1 MPAVLFFSIEI
12 AMTMT
17 EQLNALGSILA
28 QGSLH
33 SLFQPII
40 CLSER
45 RILGYEALSRG
56 PSNSPLH
63 SPVALFSVASH
74 AGRLSELEIACR
86 ESACRRFSE
95 QKLPGKLFLNISP
108 ESLMET
114 AHQPG
119 RTLQLLRDFGIPP
132 SQVVIELTEQTPT
145 DDFDLLQTALHHYRD
160 MGFAI
165 ALDDLG
171 AGYSSLR
178 LWSEL
183 RPDYVKIDRHF
194 IDGIHQDALKREFV
208 GSILQIA
215 RASRAQ
221 VIAEGIELPEELAVL
236 TEMGV
241 DLVQGYLLCRPQE
254 QPPQEARLMLP
265 KQDNANLALSEE
277 GSDLSA
283 LLNEQPAVDQD
294 TATAL
299 VLESFRR
306 QANLNSLAVLDG
318 RGHPVGIVHRHSLS
332 DALLKPFATDLFA
345 RKPISRLMSDDFLAV
360 ELSQS
365 LQQVSRLLTSRAR
378 QRIEE
383 DFIITL
389 NGDYLGLG
397 RVIDVLKLIT
407 ELKIQQAR
415 YANPL
420 TLLPGNVPIQQC
432 LTRLL
437 QQRRESVIC
446 YVDIDSFKPFNDI
459 YGYGRGDEVLLCLA
473 QCLNDRVDP
482 SRDFVGHIGGD
493 DFFTGAGPAGLA
505 QAAQP
510 VIGRFP
516 HPMPALL
523 SHRTHRR
530 RLLRGVEP
538 PGRAPGV
545 RLVVAVDRC
554 GAFVSTG
561 LWTTGCQPVGGAG
574 LTGQAPRQGCGR
586 LQHSCHR
593 QHGQRAAAALSLGG
607 FRVLVFEHS
616 HHFRGMPGCRRHTI
630 GWPTETPQALHT
642 LKEAGTRQAAG
653 ALADDQRAAQWLLGL
668 GVQCG
673 QVFKGRGQRLH
684 RRRGELQALQQR
696 AVGQQMAL
704 AARLVQFVE

>member
-1 MPAVLFFSIEI
+1 
-12 AMTMT
+12 MTTT
-17 EQLNALGSILA
+17 EQLSALSSILT
-28 QGSLH
+28 QSGLH

-45 RILGYEALSRG
+45 RILGYEALTRG

-63 SPVALFSVASH
+63 SPIALFAVARQ

-86 ESACRRFSE
+86 QSACRRFNE
-95 QKLPGKLFLNISP
+95 QQLPGKLFLNVSP
-108 ESLMET
+108 ESLLEA

-119 RTLQLLRDFGIPP
+119 RTLQLLQDLGIAP
-132 SQVVIELTEQTPT
+132 SQVVIELTEQTPI
-145 DDFDLLQTALHHYRD
+145 DDFQLLQTALHHYRA
-160 MGFAI
+160 MGFSI

-215 RASRAQ
+215 KASRAQ

-241 DLVQGYLLCRPQE
+241 DLVQGYLLGRPQE
-254 QPPQEARLMLP
+254 HPSRDARAMMP
-265 KQDNANLALSEE
+265 KHDSSAVALNDE

-283 LLNEQPAVDQD
+283 LLNDQPAVQRDTP
-294 TATAL
+294 TAT
-299 VLESFRR
+299 VLEAFRR
-306 QANLNSLAVLDG
+306 QANLNSLAVLDEQG
-318 RGHPVGIVHRHSLS
+318 QPCGIVHRHSLS

-345 RKPISRLMSDDFLAV
+345 RKPISRLMNDDFLAV
-360 ELSQS
+360 EISQS
-365 LQQVSRLLTSRAR
+365 LQQVSRLITSRAR

-389 NGDYLGLG
+389 NGGYLGLG

-437 QQRRESVIC
+437 QQARESIIC

-473 QCLNDRVDP
+473 QCLNERIDP
-482 SRDFVGHIGGD
+482 TRDFVGHIGGD
-493 DFFTGAGPAGLA
+493 DFLLVLGPEDWRKRLNQLLDDFRSQCRRFYRPEHLEAGCFIAPNRQGVR
-505 QAAQP
+505 QE
-510 VIGRFP
+510 F
-516 HPMPALL
+516 ALL
-523 SHRTHRR
+523 SLSIGVVHLRPEACATLDASQLAEMASQAKHHAKGVVGFSVY
-530 RLLRGVEP
+530 LLDP
-538 PGRAPGV
+538 TASPKASQ
-545 RLVVAVDRC
+545 LV
-554 GAFVSTG
+554 G
-561 LWTTGCQPVGGAG
+561 
-574 LTGQAPRQGCGR
+574 
-586 LQHSCHR
+586 
-593 QHGQRAAAALSLGG
+593 
-607 FRVLVFEHS
+607 
-616 HHFRGMPGCRRHTI
+616 
-630 GWPTETPQALHT
+630 
-642 LKEAGTRQAAG
+642 
-653 ALADDQRAAQWLLGL
+653 
-668 GVQCG
+668 
-673 QVFKGRGQRLH
+673 
-684 RRRGELQALQQR
+684 
-696 AVGQQMAL
+696 
-704 AARLVQFVE
+704 

>member
-1 MPAVLFFSIEI
+1 
-12 AMTMT
+12 MTTT
-17 EQLNALGSILA
+17 EQLSALSSILA
-28 QGSLH
+28 QSGLH

-40 CLSER
+40 SLSER
-45 RILGYEALSRG
+45 RIVGYEALSRG

-63 SPVALFSVASH
+63 SPIALFAVARQ

-86 ESACRRFSE
+86 QSACRRFNE
-95 QKLPGKLFLNISP
+95 QQLPGKLFLNVSP
-108 ESLMET
+108 ESLLET
-114 AHQPG
+114 SHQPG
-119 RTLQLLRDFGIPP
+119 RTLQLLQDFGIPP

-145 DDFDLLQTALHHYRD
+145 DDFQLLQNALHHYRA
-160 MGFAI
+160 MGFSI

-215 RASRAQ
+215 KASRAQ

-254 QPPQEARLMLP
+254 HPPRDARALMP
-265 KQDNANLALSEE
+265 KQESTSVALNDE

-283 LLNEQPAVDQD
+283 LLNEQPAVDRD
-294 TATAL
+294 TPTAA
-299 VLESFRR
+299 VLEAFRR
-306 QANLNSLAVLDG
+306 QANLNSLAVLDEQG
-318 RGHPVGIVHRHSLS
+318 QPCGIVHRHSLS

-345 RKPISRLMSDDFLAV
+345 RKPISRLMNDDFLAV
-360 ELSQS
+360 EMSQS
-365 LQQVSRLLTSRAR
+365 LQQVSRLITSRAR

-389 NGDYLGLG
+389 NGSYLGLG

-437 QQRRESVIC
+437 QQARESVIC

-493 DFFTGAGPAGLA
+493 DFLMVLGPEDWRKRLNQLLDDFQSQCRRFYRAEHLEAGCFIAPNRQGVRQEFPLLSLSIGVVHLHPEACAGLDA
-505 QAAQP
+505 SQLAEMASQAKHHAKNIP
-510 VIGRFP
+510 GYSVHVIDSL
-516 HPMPALL
+516 A
-523 SHRTHRR
+523 
-530 RLLRGVEP
+530 V
-538 PGRAPGV
+538 PGREDE
-545 RLVVAVDRC
+545 L
-554 GAFVSTG
+554 
-561 LWTTGCQPVGGAG
+561 LI
-574 LTGQAPRQGCGR
+574 
-586 LQHSCHR
+586 
-593 QHGQRAAAALSLGG
+593 GQR
-607 FRVLVFEHS
+607 
-616 HHFRGMPGCRRHTI
+616 
-630 GWPTETPQALHT
+630 
-642 LKEAGTRQAAG
+642 
-653 ALADDQRAAQWLLGL
+653 
-668 GVQCG
+668 
-673 QVFKGRGQRLH
+673 
-684 RRRGELQALQQR
+684 
-696 AVGQQMAL
+696 
-704 AARLVQFVE
+704 

>member
-1 MPAVLFFSIEI
+1 
-12 AMTMT
+12 MTTT
-17 EQLNALGSILA
+17 EQLSALSSILT
-28 QGSLH
+28 QSGLH

-45 RILGYEALSRG
+45 RILGYEALTRG

-63 SPVALFSVASH
+63 SPIALFAVARQ

-86 ESACRRFSE
+86 QSACRRFNE
-95 QKLPGKLFLNISP
+95 QQLPGKLFLNVSP
-108 ESLMET
+108 ESLLEA

-119 RTLQLLRDFGIPP
+119 RTLQLLQDFGIPP
-132 SQVVIELTEQTPT
+132 SQVVIELTEQTPI
-145 DDFDLLQTALHHYRD
+145 DDFQLLQTALHHYRA
-160 MGFAI
+160 MGFSI

-215 RASRAQ
+215 KASRAQ

-241 DLVQGYLLCRPQE
+241 DLVQGYLLGRPQE
-254 QPPQEARLMLP
+254 HPPRDARALMP
-265 KQDNANLALSEE
+265 KHDSSAVALNDE

-283 LLNEQPAVDQD
+283 LLNDQPAVNRDTP
-294 TATAL
+294 TAT
-299 VLESFRR
+299 VLEAFRR
-306 QANLNSLAVLDG
+306 QANLNSLAVLDEQG
-318 RGHPVGIVHRHSLS
+318 QPCGIVHRHSLS

-345 RKPISRLMSDDFLAV
+345 RKPISRLMNDDFLAV
-360 ELSQS
+360 EMSQS
-365 LQQVSRLLTSRAR
+365 LQQVSRLITSRAR

-389 NGDYLGLG
+389 NGGYLGLG

-437 QQRRESVIC
+437 QQGRESIIC

-473 QCLNDRVDP
+473 QCLNERVDP

-493 DFFTGAGPAGLA
+493 DFLLVLGPEDWRKRLNQLLDDFQSQCRRFYRPEHLEAGCFIAPNRQGVR
-505 QAAQP
+505 QE
-510 VIGRFP
+510 FP
-516 HPMPALL
+516 LL
-523 SHRTHRR
+523 S
-530 RLLRGVEP
+530 LSIGVVHLHPEACAELDASQLAEMASQAKHHAKNV
-538 PGRAPGV
+538 PGYSV
-545 RLVVAVDRC
+545 HVLD
-554 GAFVSTG
+554 TI
-561 LWTTGCQPVGGAG
+561 T
-574 LTGQAPRQGCGR
+574 
-586 LQHSCHR
+586 
-593 QHGQRAAAALSLGG
+593 AADL
-607 FRVLVFEHS
+607 H
-616 HHFRGMPGCRRHTI
+616 
-630 GWPTETPQALHT
+630 TPQLIS
-642 LKEAGTRQAAG
+642 
-653 ALADDQRAAQWLLGL
+653 QR
-668 GVQCG
+668 
-673 QVFKGRGQRLH
+673 
-684 RRRGELQALQQR
+684 
-696 AVGQQMAL
+696 
-704 AARLVQFVE
+704 

>member
-1 MPAVLFFSIEI
+1 
-12 AMTMT
+12 MTTT
-17 EQLNALGSILA
+17 EQLSALSSILA
-28 QGSLH
+28 QSGLH

-40 CLSER
+40 SLSER

-63 SPVALFSVASH
+63 SPVALFAVARQ

-86 ESACRRFSE
+86 QSACKRFSE
-95 QKLPGKLFLNISP
+95 QQLPGKLFLNVSP
-108 ESLMET
+108 ESLLEA

-119 RTLQLLRDFGIPP
+119 RTLQLLEDFGIPP
-132 SQVVIELTEQTPT
+132 SQVVIELTEQTPI
-145 DDFDLLQTALHHYRD
+145 DDFQLLQNALHHYRD
-160 MGFAI
+160 MGFSI

-215 RASRAQ
+215 KASRAQ
-221 VIAEGIELPEELAVL
+221 VIAEGIELTEELAVL

-254 QPPQEARLMLP
+254 QPPRDARAMMP
-265 KQDNANLALSEE
+265 KHDHTSVALNDD

-283 LLNEQPAVDQD
+283 LLNEQPAVARNTP
-294 TATAL
+294 TAN
-299 VLESFRR
+299 VLEAFRR
-306 QANLNSLAVLDG
+306 QANLNSLAVLDEQG
-318 RGHPVGIVHRHSLS
+318 QPCGIVHRHSLS

-345 RKPISRLMSDDFLAV
+345 RKPISRLMNDDFLAV

-365 LQQVSRLLTSRAR
+365 LQQVSRLITSRAR

-389 NGDYLGLG
+389 NGHYLGLG

-420 TLLPGNVPIQQC
+420 TLLPGNVPIQQS
-432 LTRLL
+432 LSRLL
-437 QQRRESVIC
+437 QQARESVIC

-493 DFFTGAGPAGLA
+493 DFLLVLGPEDW
-505 QAAQP
+505 
-510 VIGRFP
+510 
-516 HPMPALL
+516 
-523 SHRTHRR
+523 RR
-530 RLLRGVEP
+530 RLNQLLDDFHSQCRRFYRSEHLEAGCFV
-538 PGRAPGV
+538 APN
-545 RLVVAVDRC
+545 
-554 GAFVSTG
+554 
-561 LWTTGCQPVGGAG
+561 
-574 LTGQAPRQGCGR
+574 RQGIRQEFPLLSLSIGVVHLYPQACGQLDSSQLAELASQAKHHAKNIQGYSIHVIDSLEAAASLGAQNLSEPLR
-586 LQHSCHR
+586 DQSAD
-593 QHGQRAAAALSLGG
+593 RAAS
-607 FRVLVFEHS
+607 V
-616 HHFRGMPGCRRHTI
+616 
-630 GWPTETPQALHT
+630 
-642 LKEAGTRQAAG
+642 
-653 ALADDQRAAQWLLGL
+653 
-668 GVQCG
+668 
-673 QVFKGRGQRLH
+673 
-684 RRRGELQALQQR
+684 
-696 AVGQQMAL
+696 
-704 AARLVQFVE
+704 

>member
-1 MPAVLFFSIEI
+1 
-12 AMTMT
+12 MTTT
-17 EQLNALGSILA
+17 EQLSALSSILT
-28 QGSLH
+28 QSGLH

-63 SPVALFSVASH
+63 SPIALFAVARQ

-86 ESACRRFSE
+86 ESACRRFNE
-95 QKLPGKLFLNISP
+95 QQLPGKLFLNVSP
-108 ESLMET
+108 ESLLEA

-119 RTLQLLRDFGIPP
+119 RTLQLLDDFGIPP

-145 DDFDLLQTALHHYRD
+145 DDFELLQTALHHYRA
-160 MGFAI
+160 MGFSI

-215 RASRAQ
+215 KASRAQ

-254 QPPQEARLMLP
+254 HPPRDARPLMP
-265 KQDNANLALSEE
+265 RQDNTAVVLNDD

-283 LLNEQPAVDQD
+283 LLNDQPAVTRDTP
-294 TATAL
+294 TAT
-299 VLESFRR
+299 VLEAFRR
-306 QANLNSLAVLDG
+306 QANLNSLAVLDEHG
-318 RGHPVGIVHRHSLS
+318 QPCGIVHRHSLS

-345 RKPISRLMSDDFLAV
+345 RKPISRLMNDDFLAV
-360 ELSQS
+360 EVSQS
-365 LQQVSRLLTSRAR
+365 LQQVSRLITSRAR

-389 NGDYLGLG
+389 NGGYLGLG

-437 QQRRESVIC
+437 QQQRESVIC

-493 DFFTGAGPAGLA
+493 DFLLVLGPEDWRKRLNQLLEDFQSQCRRFYRSEHLEAGCFIAPNRQGLR
-505 QAAQP
+505 QE
-510 VIGRFP
+510 FP
-516 HPMPALL
+516 LL
-523 SHRTHRR
+523 S
-530 RLLRGVEP
+530 LSIGV
-538 PGRAPGV
+538 V
-545 RLVVAVDRC
+545 HL
-554 GAFVSTG
+554 
-561 LWTTGCQPVGGAG
+561 
-574 LTGQAPRQGCGR
+574 
-586 LQHSCHR
+586 H
-593 QHGQRAAAALSLGG
+593 
-607 FRVLVFEHS
+607 
-616 HHFRGMPGCRRHTI
+616 
-630 GWPTETPQALHT
+630 PQACDQLDASQ
-642 LKEAGTRQAAG
+642 LAEMASQAKHHAKN
-653 ALADDQRAAQWLLGL
+653 
-668 GVQCG
+668 VQG
-673 QVFKGRGQRLH
+673 YSVH
-684 RRRGELQALQQR
+684 
-696 AVGQQMAL
+696 VIDSL
-704 AARLVQFVE
+704 AAPEKEDVLLAGHR

>member
-1 MPAVLFFSIEI
+1 
-12 AMTMT
+12 MTTT
-17 EQLNALGSILA
+17 EQLSALSSILT
-28 QGSLH
+28 QSGLH

-45 RILGYEALSRG
+45 RILGYEALTRG

-63 SPVALFSVASH
+63 SPIALFAVARQ

-86 ESACRRFSE
+86 QSACRRFNE
-95 QKLPGKLFLNISP
+95 QQLPGKLFLNVSP
-108 ESLMET
+108 ESLLEA

-119 RTLQLLRDFGIPP
+119 RTLQLLQDLGIAP
-132 SQVVIELTEQTPT
+132 SQVVIELTEQTPI
-145 DDFDLLQTALHHYRD
+145 DDFQLLQTALHHYRA
-160 MGFAI
+160 MGFSI

-215 RASRAQ
+215 KASRAQ

-241 DLVQGYLLCRPQE
+241 DLVQGYLLGRPQE
-254 QPPQEARLMLP
+254 HPSRDARALMP
-265 KQDNANLALSEE
+265 KHDSSAVALNDE

-283 LLNEQPAVDQD
+283 LLNEQPAVQRDTP
-294 TATAL
+294 TAT
-299 VLESFRR
+299 VLEAFRR
-306 QANLNSLAVLDG
+306 QANLNSLAVLDEQG
-318 RGHPVGIVHRHSLS
+318 QPCGIVHRHSLS

-345 RKPISRLMSDDFLAV
+345 RKPISRLMNDDFLAV
-360 ELSQS
+360 EISQS
-365 LQQVSRLLTSRAR
+365 LQQVSRLITSRAR

-389 NGDYLGLG
+389 NGSYLGLG

-437 QQRRESVIC
+437 QQARESIIC

-473 QCLNDRVDP
+473 QCLNERIDP
-482 SRDFVGHIGGD
+482 TRDFVGHIGGD
-493 DFFTGAGPAGLA
+493 DFLLVLGPEDWRKRLNQLLDDFQNQCRRFYRSEHLEAGCFIAPNRQGVR
-505 QAAQP
+505 QE
-510 VIGRFP
+510 F
-516 HPMPALL
+516 ALL
-523 SHRTHRR
+523 SLSIGVVH
-530 RLLRGVEP
+530 LRPE
-538 PGRAPGV
+538 A
-545 RLVVAVDRC
+545 C
-554 GAFVSTG
+554 
-561 LWTTGCQPVGGAG
+561 
-574 LTGQAPRQGCGR
+574 
-586 LQHSCHR
+586 
-593 QHGQRAAAALSLGG
+593 AALDASQLAEMASQAKHHAKGVVG
-607 FRVLVFEHS
+607 FSVYVIDSFV
-616 HHFRGMPGCRRHTI
+616 
-630 GWPTETPQALHT
+630 
-642 LKEAGTRQAAG
+642 AAE
-653 ALADDQRAAQWLLGL
+653 LLPS
-668 GVQCG
+668 
-673 QVFKGRGQRLH
+673 
-684 RRRGELQALQQR
+684 
-696 AVGQQMAL
+696 
-704 AARLVQFVE
+704 

>member
-1 MPAVLFFSIEI
+1 
-12 AMTMT
+12 MTTT
-17 EQLNALGSILA
+17 EQLSALSSILT
-28 QGSLH
+28 QSGLH

-45 RILGYEALSRG
+45 RILGYEALTRG

-63 SPVALFSVASH
+63 SPIALFAVARQ

-86 ESACRRFSE
+86 QSACRRFNE
-95 QKLPGKLFLNISP
+95 QQLPGKLFLNVSP
-108 ESLMET
+108 ESLLEA

-119 RTLQLLRDFGIPP
+119 RTLQLLQDLGIAP
-132 SQVVIELTEQTPT
+132 SQVVIELTEQTPI
-145 DDFDLLQTALHHYRD
+145 DDFQLLQTALHHYRA
-160 MGFAI
+160 MGFSI

-215 RASRAQ
+215 KASRAQ

-241 DLVQGYLLCRPQE
+241 DLVQGYLLGRPQE
-254 QPPQEARLMLP
+254 HPSRDARAMMP
-265 KQDNANLALSEE
+265 KHDSSAVALNDE

-283 LLNEQPAVDQD
+283 LLNDQPAVQRDTP
-294 TATAL
+294 TAT
-299 VLESFRR
+299 VLEAFRR
-306 QANLNSLAVLDG
+306 QANLNSLAVLDEQG
-318 RGHPVGIVHRHSLS
+318 QPCGIVHRHSLS

-345 RKPISRLMSDDFLAV
+345 RKPISRLMNDDFLAV
-360 ELSQS
+360 EISQS
-365 LQQVSRLLTSRAR
+365 LQQVSRLITSRAR

-389 NGDYLGLG
+389 NGGYLGLG

-437 QQRRESVIC
+437 QQARESIIC

-473 QCLNDRVDP
+473 QCLNERIDP
-482 SRDFVGHIGGD
+482 TRDFVGHIGGD
-493 DFFTGAGPAGLA
+493 DFLLVLGPEDWRKRLNQLLDDFQSQCRRFYRPEHLEAGCFIAPNRQGVR
-505 QAAQP
+505 QE
-510 VIGRFP
+510 F
-516 HPMPALL
+516 ALL
-523 SHRTHRR
+523 SLSIGVVHLRPEACATLDASQLAEMASQAKHHAKGVVGFSVY
-530 RLLRGVEP
+530 LLDP
-538 PGRAPGV
+538 TASPKASQ
-545 RLVVAVDRC
+545 LV
-554 GAFVSTG
+554 G
-561 LWTTGCQPVGGAG
+561 
-574 LTGQAPRQGCGR
+574 
-586 LQHSCHR
+586 
-593 QHGQRAAAALSLGG
+593 
-607 FRVLVFEHS
+607 
-616 HHFRGMPGCRRHTI
+616 
-630 GWPTETPQALHT
+630 
-642 LKEAGTRQAAG
+642 
-653 ALADDQRAAQWLLGL
+653 
-668 GVQCG
+668 
-673 QVFKGRGQRLH
+673 
-684 RRRGELQALQQR
+684 
-696 AVGQQMAL
+696 
-704 AARLVQFVE
+704 

>member
-1 MPAVLFFSIEI
+1 
-12 AMTMT
+12 MTTT
-17 EQLNALGSILA
+17 EQLSALSSILT
-28 QGSLH
+28 QSGLH

-40 CLSER
+40 SLSER
-45 RILGYEALSRG
+45 RILGYEALTRG

-63 SPVALFSVASH
+63 SPIALFAVARQ

-86 ESACRRFSE
+86 ESACRRFNE
-95 QKLPGKLFLNISP
+95 QKLPGKLFLNVSP
-108 ESLMET
+108 ESLLEA

-119 RTLQLLRDFGIPP
+119 RTLQLLQDFGIPP
-132 SQVVIELTEQTPT
+132 SQVVIELTEQTPI
-145 DDFDLLQTALHHYRD
+145 DDFQLLQTALHHYRA
-160 MGFAI
+160 MGFSI

-215 RASRAQ
+215 KASRAQ

-241 DLVQGYLLCRPQE
+241 DLVQGYLLGRPQE
-254 QPPQEARLMLP
+254 HPSRDSRALMP
-265 KQDNANLALSEE
+265 KHDSSAVALNDE

-283 LLNEQPAVDQD
+283 LLNEQPAVHRDTP
-294 TATAL
+294 TAT
-299 VLESFRR
+299 VLEAFRR
-306 QANLNSLAVLDG
+306 QANLNSLAVLDEQG
-318 RGHPVGIVHRHSLS
+318 QPAGIVHRHSLS

-360 ELSQS
+360 EMSQS
-365 LQQVSRLLTSRAR
+365 LQQVSRLITSRAR

-389 NGDYLGLG
+389 NGSYLGLG

-437 QQRRESVIC
+437 QQARESIIC

-473 QCLNDRVDP
+473 QCLNERIDP
-482 SRDFVGHIGGD
+482 TRDFVGHIGGD
-493 DFFTGAGPAGLA
+493 DFLLVLGPEDWRKRLNQLLDDFQSQCRRFYRPEHLEAGCFIAPNRQGVR
-505 QAAQP
+505 QE
-510 VIGRFP
+510 F
-516 HPMPALL
+516 ALL
-523 SHRTHRR
+523 SLSIGVVH
-530 RLLRGVEP
+530 LRPDACAELDASQLAEMASQAKHHAKNVVGYSVHVIDSLTATDIHP
-538 PGRAPGV
+538 PE
-545 RLVVAVDRC
+545 LI
-554 GAFVSTG
+554 
-561 LWTTGCQPVGGAG
+561 
-574 LTGQAPRQGCGR
+574 
-586 LQHSCHR
+586 
-593 QHGQRAAAALSLGG
+593 GQR
-607 FRVLVFEHS
+607 
-616 HHFRGMPGCRRHTI
+616 
-630 GWPTETPQALHT
+630 
-642 LKEAGTRQAAG
+642 
-653 ALADDQRAAQWLLGL
+653 
-668 GVQCG
+668 
-673 QVFKGRGQRLH
+673 
-684 RRRGELQALQQR
+684 
-696 AVGQQMAL
+696 
-704 AARLVQFVE
+704 

>member
-1 MPAVLFFSIEI
+1 
-12 AMTMT
+12 MTTT
-17 EQLNALGSILA
+17 EQLSALSSILT
-28 QGSLH
+28 QSGLH

-45 RILGYEALSRG
+45 RILGYEALTRG

-63 SPVALFSVASH
+63 SPIALFAVARQ

-86 ESACRRFSE
+86 QSACRRFNE
-95 QKLPGKLFLNISP
+95 QQLPGKLFLNVSP
-108 ESLMET
+108 ESLLEA

-119 RTLQLLRDFGIPP
+119 RTLQLLQDFGIPP
-132 SQVVIELTEQTPT
+132 SQVVIELTEQTPI
-145 DDFDLLQTALHHYRD
+145 DDFQLLQTALHHYRA
-160 MGFAI
+160 MGFSI

-215 RASRAQ
+215 KASRAQ

-241 DLVQGYLLCRPQE
+241 DLVQGYLLGRPQE
-254 QPPQEARLMLP
+254 HPPRDARALMP
-265 KQDNANLALSEE
+265 KHDSSAVALNDE

-283 LLNEQPAVDQD
+283 LLNDQPAVNRDTP
-294 TATAL
+294 TAT
-299 VLESFRR
+299 VLEAFRR
-306 QANLNSLAVLDG
+306 QANLNSLAVLDEQG
-318 RGHPVGIVHRHSLS
+318 QPCGIVHRHSLS

-345 RKPISRLMSDDFLAV
+345 RKPISRLMNDDFLAV
-360 ELSQS
+360 EMSQS
-365 LQQVSRLLTSRAR
+365 LQQVSRLITSRAR

-389 NGDYLGLG
+389 NGSYLGLG

-437 QQRRESVIC
+437 QQGRESVIC

-473 QCLNDRVDP
+473 QCLNERVDP

-493 DFFTGAGPAGLA
+493 DFLLVLGPEDWRKRLNQLLDDFQSQCRRFYRPEHLEAGCFVAPNRQGIR
-505 QAAQP
+505 QE
-510 VIGRFP
+510 FP
-516 HPMPALL
+516 LL
-523 SHRTHRR
+523 S
-530 RLLRGVEP
+530 LSIGVVHLHPEACAQLDASQLAEMASQAKHHAKNV
-538 PGRAPGV
+538 PGYSVHLIDSLITADVHLPQ
-545 RLVVAVDRC
+545 
-554 GAFVSTG
+554 SI
-561 LWTTGCQPVGGAG
+561 
-574 LTGQAPRQGCGR
+574 
-586 LQHSCHR
+586 
-593 QHGQRAAAALSLGG
+593 GQR
-607 FRVLVFEHS
+607 
-616 HHFRGMPGCRRHTI
+616 
-630 GWPTETPQALHT
+630 
-642 LKEAGTRQAAG
+642 
-653 ALADDQRAAQWLLGL
+653 
-668 GVQCG
+668 
-673 QVFKGRGQRLH
+673 
-684 RRRGELQALQQR
+684 
-696 AVGQQMAL
+696 
-704 AARLVQFVE
+704 

>member
-1 MPAVLFFSIEI
+1 
-12 AMTMT
+12 MTTT
-17 EQLNALGSILA
+17 EQLSALSSILA
-28 QGSLH
+28 QSGLH

-40 CLSER
+40 SLSER
-45 RILGYEALSRG
+45 RIVGYEALSRG

-63 SPVALFSVASH
+63 SPIALFAVARQ

-86 ESACRRFSE
+86 QSACRRFNE
-95 QKLPGKLFLNISP
+95 QQLPGKLFLNVSP
-108 ESLMET
+108 ESLLET
-114 AHQPG
+114 SHQPG
-119 RTLQLLRDFGIPP
+119 RTLQLLQDFGIPP

-145 DDFDLLQTALHHYRD
+145 DDFQLLQNALHHYRA
-160 MGFAI
+160 MGFSI

-215 RASRAQ
+215 KASRAQ

-254 QPPQEARLMLP
+254 HPPRDARTLMP
-265 KQDNANLALSEE
+265 KQENTTVALNDE

-283 LLNEQPAVDQD
+283 LLNDQPAVNRD
-294 TATAL
+294 TPTAA
-299 VLESFRR
+299 VLEAFRR
-306 QANLNSLAVLDG
+306 QANLNSLAVLDELG
-318 RGHPVGIVHRHSLS
+318 QPCGIVHRHSLS

-345 RKPISRLMSDDFLAV
+345 RKPISRLMNDDFLAV
-360 ELSQS
+360 EMSQS
-365 LQQVSRLLTSRAR
+365 LQQVSRLITSRAR

-389 NGDYLGLG
+389 NGSYLGLA

-437 QQRRESVIC
+437 QQARESVIC

-493 DFFTGAGPAGLA
+493 DFLMVLGPEDWRKRLNQLLDDFQSQCRRFYRSEHLEAGCFIAPNRQGVRQEFPLLSLSIGVVHLHPEACAGLDA
-505 QAAQP
+505 SLLAEMASQAKHHAKNVP
-510 VIGRFP
+510 GYSVHVIDSLAVPGREDEWLIGR
-516 HPMPALL
+516 
-523 SHRTHRR
+523 R
-530 RLLRGVEP
+530 
-538 PGRAPGV
+538 
-545 RLVVAVDRC
+545 
-554 GAFVSTG
+554 
-561 LWTTGCQPVGGAG
+561 
-574 LTGQAPRQGCGR
+574 
-586 LQHSCHR
+586 
-593 QHGQRAAAALSLGG
+593 
-607 FRVLVFEHS
+607 
-616 HHFRGMPGCRRHTI
+616 
-630 GWPTETPQALHT
+630 
-642 LKEAGTRQAAG
+642 
-653 ALADDQRAAQWLLGL
+653 
-668 GVQCG
+668 
-673 QVFKGRGQRLH
+673 
-684 RRRGELQALQQR
+684 
-696 AVGQQMAL
+696 
-704 AARLVQFVE
+704 

>member
-1 MPAVLFFSIEI
+1 
-12 AMTMT
+12 MTTT
-17 EQLNALGSILA
+17 EQLSALSSILT
-28 QGSLH
+28 QSGLH

-40 CLSER
+40 SLSER
-45 RILGYEALSRG
+45 RILGYEALTRG

-63 SPVALFSVASH
+63 SPIALFAVARQ
-74 AGRLSELEIACR
+74 AGRLNELEIACR
-86 ESACRRFSE
+86 ESACRRFNE
-95 QKLPGKLFLNISP
+95 QKLPGKLFLNVSP
-108 ESLMET
+108 ESLLEA

-119 RTLQLLRDFGIPP
+119 RTLQLLQDFGIPP
-132 SQVVIELTEQTPT
+132 SQVVIELTEQTPI
-145 DDFDLLQTALHHYRD
+145 DDFQLLQTALHHYRA
-160 MGFAI
+160 MGFSI

-215 RASRAQ
+215 KASRAQ

-241 DLVQGYLLCRPQE
+241 DLVQGYLLGRPQE
-254 QPPQEARLMLP
+254 HPSRDSRALMP
-265 KQDNANLALSEE
+265 KHDSSAVALNDE

-283 LLNEQPAVDQD
+283 LLNEQPAVHRDTP
-294 TATAL
+294 TAT
-299 VLESFRR
+299 VLEAFRR
-306 QANLNSLAVLDG
+306 QANLNSLAVLDEQG
-318 RGHPVGIVHRHSLS
+318 QPVGIVHRHSLS

-360 ELSQS
+360 EMSQS
-365 LQQVSRLLTSRAR
+365 LQQVSRLITSRAR

-389 NGDYLGLG
+389 NGSYLGLG

-437 QQRRESVIC
+437 QQGRESIIC

-473 QCLNDRVDP
+473 QCLNERVDP
-482 SRDFVGHIGGD
+482 TRDFVGHIGGD
-493 DFFTGAGPAGLA
+493 DFLLVLGPEDWRKRLNQLLDDFQSQCRRFYRPEHLEAGCFIAPNRQGVR
-505 QAAQP
+505 QE
-510 VIGRFP
+510 F
-516 HPMPALL
+516 ALL
-523 SHRTHRR
+523 SLSIGVVHLHPEACAQLDASQLAEMASQAKHHAKNVVGFSVHLIDSLDTSVFNTSQLIGHR
-530 RLLRGVEP
+530 
-538 PGRAPGV
+538 
-545 RLVVAVDRC
+545 
-554 GAFVSTG
+554 
-561 LWTTGCQPVGGAG
+561 
-574 LTGQAPRQGCGR
+574 
-586 LQHSCHR
+586 
-593 QHGQRAAAALSLGG
+593 
-607 FRVLVFEHS
+607 
-616 HHFRGMPGCRRHTI
+616 
-630 GWPTETPQALHT
+630 
-642 LKEAGTRQAAG
+642 
-653 ALADDQRAAQWLLGL
+653 
-668 GVQCG
+668 
-673 QVFKGRGQRLH
+673 
-684 RRRGELQALQQR
+684 
-696 AVGQQMAL
+696 
-704 AARLVQFVE
+704 